1 MSVSRD
7 DFVIAIRSA
16 FLKKETKQ
24 KFSLLSLIFLSIF
37 ILILSNYDFRIIKL
51 IKSGINE
58 VIFRGSYVISTPE
71 KILEYT
77 KKEFEYHIAVH
88 SKVSEYEKQLNEY
101 KSQDLSYAILN
112 FENQKLREQLDDYLV
127 SSELIFAKIII
138 DNDSPYLKSIVLNKG
153 SKDGVLNGM
162 VVLDQNYL
170 VGKIIDVNYTTS
182 RVLLLSDINSK
193 IPISISPNNL
203 QAIVSGTGGELAK
216 IEFLK
221 KDHYKKIES
230 NSIVYTSG
238 TAGLIKSGIPIGKIK
253 KIENTSV
260 ENMNVEFFSDFSQLQ
275 YVSLVSFDKP
285 NLTAQSEN
293 YSTSTDQNSSNNSD
307 TNSIQLMEKVTALI
321 AEKDINDELRNKLS
335 NENETLKRQLYE
347 IQSLINDQNLQ
358 IAKQKKI
365 IESHNIDQNELE
377 FLRLNLIYGSKCKKS
392 IVNFRGYEI
401 DTPEYKN
408 CILNNGKL

>member
-71 KILEYT
+71 KILNYT
-77 KKEFEYHIAVH
+77 KKEFEYHLAVH
-88 SKVSEYEKQLNEY
+88 SKVLEYEKQLKEY

-127 SSELIFAKIII
+127 SNELIFAKIII

-275 YVSLVSFDKP
+275 YVSLASFDKP
-285 NLTAQSEN
+285 NVTAQSEN
-293 YSTSTDQNSSNNSD
+293 SSTSINQNSSNNSD
-307 TNSIQLMEKVTALI
+307 INSVQLMEKVTALI
-321 AEKDINDELRNKLS
+321 AEKDINDEIRNKLS
-335 NENETLKRQLYE
+335 NENESLKNQLYE

-365 IESHNIDQNELE
+365 IESHKIDQNELE

-392 IVNFRGYEI
+392 IINFRGYEI
-401 DTPEYKN
+401 GTPEYKN